1 MLTAKKIKKTETP
14 SNLQT
19 MKQANLS
26 LLFGLVHRHGSVSR
40 AELANITGLSPTT
53 VSSLVDEM
61 LERGLLLQTGAGTS
75 ETSGRKPIM
84 LEVNP
89 QGGYVAGI
97 ELLDGGLN
105 LELFDLLGN
114 SVLFQSSPVRD
125 YSNIGDTIIQNLDE
139 LLSRL
144 KVSDEKMA
152 GLCIGVPG
160 IIDTAAGRVIQSTVI
175 TIDPENDFFDR
186 LQDRF
191 AASSVVMGNESHFC
205 AYFEKSS
212 MGENVKSLIFI
223 DIDIGIGAGIILDN
237 QIFEGAY
244 GNSGE
249 FGHIS
254 IDINGPVCKC
264 GKRGC
269 LETLA
274 SAPAIVRRASDAAG
288 RELSFDELAELFRR
302 KDRVILPVL
311 EDAANKLA
319 YGINNVINMLNPEA
333 VIIGG
338 KITALG
344 EGFLELVRARLYG
357 ISLAP
362 GVNRVIL
369 KYSQAAGNPVTKG
382 CARFMLDRIFY
393 GDEFFAG

>member
-1 MLTAKKIKKTETP
+1 MLTAKKTKKTETP

-26 LLFGLVHRHGSVSR
+26 LLFGLIHRHGTVSR

-89 QGGYVAGI
+89 QGGLVAGI
-97 ELLDGGLN
+97 ELADGGFN
-105 LELFDLLGN
+105 LELFDFLGN
-114 SVLFQSSPVRD
+114 SMLFQSAPVRD
-125 YSNIGDTIIQNLDE
+125 YSKIGDTIIQNLDKH
-139 LLSRL
+139 LAKR
-144 KVSDEKMA
+144 KVPKEKIA

-175 TIDPENDFFDR
+175 PIDPENDFFDR
-186 LQDRF
+186 LKDHY
-191 AASSVVMGNESHFC
+191 AGSPVVMGNESHFC
-205 AYFEKSS
+205 AYFEKTR
-212 MGENVKSLIFI
+212 MEEDVKSLVFI

-237 QIFEGAY
+237 RIFEGAF

-269 LETLA
+269 METLA
-274 SAPAIVRRASDAAG
+274 SVPAIVRRASEAAG
-288 RELSFDELAELFRR
+288 RELSFDELTALFRR
-302 KDRVILPVL
+302 KDGVILPVL

-319 YGINNVINMLNPEA
+319 YGINNVVNMINPEA

-338 KITALG
+338 RIKALG
-344 EGFLELVRARLYG
+344 EDFLELLRARLDG

-362 GVNRVIL
+362 GVNRIVL
-369 KYSQAAGNPVTKG
+369 KYSLAAGNPVTNG

>member
-26 LLFGLVHRHGSVSR
+26 LLFGLIHRHGTISR

-61 LERGLLLQTGAGTS
+61 LERELLLQTGAGTS

-84 LEVNP
+84 LEINP
-89 QGGYVAGI
+89 RGGYIAGI
-97 ELLDGGLN
+97 ELADGGFN
-105 LELFDLLGN
+105 LEIFDFLGN
-114 SVLFQSSPVRD
+114 SLILSATPV
-125 YSNIGDTIIQNLDE
+125 SNYGMIGGEIIRTMDKLMDKLE
-139 LLSRL
+139 IS
-144 KVSDEKMA
+144 VEKMT

-175 TIDPENDFFDR
+175 TIDPENNFFDM
-186 LQDRF
+186 LQDYF

-205 AYFEKSS
+205 AYFEKSK

-223 DIDIGIGAGIILDN
+223 DIGIGIGAGIILDN
-237 QIFEGAY
+237 QIFEGAF

-274 SAPAIVRRASDAAG
+274 SAPVIVRLASEAAG

-302 KDRVILPVL
+302 KDSLVLPVL

-319 YGINNVINMLNPEA
+319 YGINNVINMINPEA

-344 EGFLELVRARLYG
+344 EEFLELVRARTCG

-362 GVNRVIL
+362 GVNPVIL
-369 KYSQAAGNPVTKG
+369 KYSGAAGNPVTKG
-382 CARFMLDRIFY
+382 CAQFMLDRIFY

>member
-1 MLTAKKIKKTETP
+1 MLTAKKTRKTETP

-26 LLFGLVHRHGSVSR
+26 LLFGLVHKHGSVSR

-61 LERGLLLQTGAGTS
+61 LDKELLLQTGAGTS

-97 ELLDGGLN
+97 ELANGGFN
-105 LELFDLLGN
+105 LELFDFLGN
-114 SVLFQSSPVRD
+114 PVFFQSVPVGD
-125 YSNIGDTIIQNLDE
+125 YSAIGDTIVQNMDRF
-139 LLSRL
+139 LSDLRIRT
-144 KVSDEKMA
+144 EKLA

-160 IIDTAAGRVIQSTVI
+160 IIDASAGRVIQSTVI
-175 TIDPENDFFDR
+175 PIDPDNDFFDR

-205 AYFEKSS
+205 AYFEKSR
-212 MGENVKSLIFI
+212 MGDDVKSLIFI

-237 QIFEGAY
+237 RIFEGAF

-254 IDINGPVCKC
+254 IDMNGPVCKC

-274 SAPAIVRRASDAAG
+274 SAPVIVRQASEAAG
-288 RELSFDELAELFRR
+288 RELSFDELAEMFRR
-302 KDRVILPVL
+302 RDGVILTVL

-338 KITALG
+338 RVTALG
-344 EGFLELVRARLYG
+344 EGFLELVRARLAG

-362 GVNRVIL
+362 GVNPVIM
-369 KYSQAAGNPVTKG
+369 KYSGAAGNLVTKG
-382 CARFMLDRIFY
+382 CAQFMLDRIFF
-393 GDEFFAG
+393 GDEFFAV

>member
-1 MLTAKKIKKTETP
+1 MLTSEKNKKTEAP

-26 LLFGLVHRHGSVSR
+26 LLFGLIHRHGTVSR

-61 LERGLLLQTGAGTS
+61 LDRGLLLQTGAGPS

-89 QGGYVAGI
+89 RGGLVAGI
-97 ELLDGGLN
+97 ELMDGGFS
-105 LELFDLLGN
+105 LELFDFLGN
-114 SVLFQSSPVRD
+114 SILFQSVHARD
-125 YSNIGDTIIQNLDE
+125 YSNIGDAIIQNLDKVLE
-139 LLSRL
+139 KL
-144 KVSDEKMA
+144 KVSQEKIA
-152 GLCIGVPG
+152 ALCIGVPG

-175 TIDPENDFFDR
+175 PIDPENNFFDR
-186 LQDRF
+186 LQDHY
-191 AASSVVMGNESHFC
+191 ASSSVVMGNESHFC
-205 AYFEKSS
+205 AYFEKSG
-212 MGENVKSLIFI
+212 MEQDVKSLIFI
-223 DIDIGIGAGIILDN
+223 DIDIGIGAGIILNN
-237 QIFEGAY
+237 QIFEGAF

-254 IDINGPVCKC
+254 IDMNGPVCKC

-269 LETLA
+269 METLA
-274 SAPAIVRRASDAAG
+274 SIPAIVRRASDAVG
-288 RELSFDELAELFRR
+288 RELSFDELRALYQK
-302 KDRVILPVL
+302 KDGVILTVL

-344 EGFLELVRARLYG
+344 EDFLELVRARLYA

-362 GVNRVIL
+362 GVNRIIL
-369 KYSQAAGNPVTKG
+369 KYSQTVGNPVTKG

-393 GDEFFAG
+393 GDDFFAG